1 MSATYINLDPIA
13 QSIRSFGSGL
23 ANNALKKAQLDHQ
36 YAKDIVAFDKAQA
49 DIDYTNAKKLREDEE
64 HGWKK
69 TLVGGYD
76 PNTLNPQQRTS
87 IAVNT
92 MAGRN
97 VAQDAIKAA
106 ELILNPGGVHSTKTS
121 VPNMTFLRG
130 MFQKPTID
138 PVSGQQAVDMNGV
151 PKYEF
156 DRDSMGKAYSDI
168 TGRGL
173 PFNEDN
179 VIKFVAGLLPEVA
192 AAQNVVPQA
201 LGNID
206 LNNRPVVRNPD
217 GSIST
222 VRSMSINVDGK
233 EVLIPTVSDDGRIMT
248 EQEAIAQFK
257 KTGKHLG
264 VFNSVAE
271 ANAYAQQLHNDQ
283 AKQYGATNLPTQPA
297 NQPKVGPIDIPSMQ
311 SVIEQMY
318 RIGDISKEQAI
329 EMAKMYGIKL

>member
-49 DIDYTNAKKLREDEE
+49 DIDYTNAKKAREDEE

-76 PNTLNPQQRTS
+76 PNILNPQQRTS

-106 ELILNPGGVHSTKTS
+106 ELILNPGGVPSTKTS

-156 DRDSMGKAYSDI
+156 DRDAMGKAYSDI

-179 VIKFVAGLLPEVA
+179 VIKFITGLLPEVA

-283 AKQYGATNLPTQPA
+283 AKQYGATNLPTQGA
-297 NQPKVGPIDIPSMQ
+297 NQPTIPKMTAADIEALYLKKQ
-311 SVIEQMY
+311 
-318 RIGDISKEQAI
+318 IGLDTARKLALLN
-329 EMAKMYGIKL
+329 GIKWE

>member
-1 MSATYINLDPIA
+1 MSVGYINLDPIA
-13 QSIRSFGSGL
+13 KSIRAIGSGL

-49 DIDYTNAKKLREDEE
+49 DINYTKAKKAREDEE

-76 PNTLNPQQRTS
+76 SNILNPQQRTM
-87 IAVNT
+87 IAANT

-97 VAQDAIKAA
+97 VVHDAIKAA
-106 ELILNPGGVHSTKTS
+106 DRMLNPGGVSSTKTS

-156 DRDSMGKAYSDI
+156 DRDAMGKAYSDI
-168 TGRGL
+168 RGRGL

-192 AAQNVVPQA
+192 SAQNVVPQA

-248 EQEAIAQFK
+248 EQEAVDQFK

-283 AKQYGATNLPTQPA
+283 AKQYGATNLPTQGA
-297 NQPKVGPIDIPSMQ
+297 NQLTMPTVSAEQIKRLYAEGKIDR
-311 SVIEQMY
+311 ETA
-318 RIGDISKEQAI
+318 RI
-329 EMAKMYGIKL
+329 MALSNGIKWD